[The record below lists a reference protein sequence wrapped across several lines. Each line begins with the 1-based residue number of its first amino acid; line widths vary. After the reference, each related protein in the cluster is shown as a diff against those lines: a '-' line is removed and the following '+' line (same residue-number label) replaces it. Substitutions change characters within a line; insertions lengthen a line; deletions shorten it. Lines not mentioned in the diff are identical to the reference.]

1 MNNKQWNEF
10 IAEMAQKKNVNLREV
25 CKERGVGL
33 NTLYR
38 RVSHLQENDLQ
49 LYEKFIQMHPYKPRD
64 VQGIDFEQV
73 MRESILTNI
82 TQKELE
88 KKYGVSKRTIQRK
101 FAKIEEENI
110 ELYTIYRIYIE
121 AQRSGKELKYSILEQ
136 VESEYIPQKI
146 KTTIQNLEE
155 RRKQFLESMKNAKT
169 KQVRKHI
176 EDEIKRLD
184 NQIQIE
190 QKREEGREH

>member
-110 ELYTIYRIYIE
+110 ELYTIYQIYIE